1 MMMMTVESQQG
12 PHEKRLLNQ
21 LFNASRYSNLQRP
34 VRVEKDP
41 LVVSFALV
49 IQQIIDLVRLQYPTS
64 PGELLLVNKA
74 DAL

>member
-1 MMMMTVESQQG
+1 ME
-12 PHEKRLLNQ
+12 
-21 LFNASRYSNLQRP
+21 RP